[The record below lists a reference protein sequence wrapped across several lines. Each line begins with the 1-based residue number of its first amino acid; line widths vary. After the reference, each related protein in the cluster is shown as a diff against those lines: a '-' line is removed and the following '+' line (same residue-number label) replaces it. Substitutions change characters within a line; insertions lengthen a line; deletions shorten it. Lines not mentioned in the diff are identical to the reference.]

1 MYYPRSDD
9 IPVALSLSS
18 SSIGRFLIGEING
31 ELVASVVANPAAE
44 DIFTSSYGYVSEN
57 YRYDT
62 GLFMFHVSN
71 LKIFLKNSSHLIV
84 LYKFEWCLVFLLMW
98 SFHFRFTITQ
108 NSYIPQFVRYHLK
121 TSHKSGKSHVDTCL
135 FCIQCLHSRAD
146 LWITVQCVV
155 HNRTLMRG

>member
-71 LKIFLKNSSHLIV
+71 LKIFEKKIV
-84 LYKFEWCLVFLLMW
+84 TPSCF
-98 SFHFRFTITQ
+98 I
-108 NSYIPQFVRYHLK
+108 
-121 TSHKSGKSHVDTCL
+121 
-135 FCIQCLHSRAD
+135 
-146 LWITVQCVV
+146 
-155 HNRTLMRG
+155 